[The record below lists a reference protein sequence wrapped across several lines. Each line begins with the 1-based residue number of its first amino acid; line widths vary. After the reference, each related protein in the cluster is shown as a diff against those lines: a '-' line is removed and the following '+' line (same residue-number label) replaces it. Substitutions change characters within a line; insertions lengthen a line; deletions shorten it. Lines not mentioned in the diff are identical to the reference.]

1 MNKSTAQAIADLSNS
16 TNKSMK
22 RLNEMLSGRCDNS
35 DKKGNENSQ
44 SIEDNNDAIMEL
56 VEIVSENS
64 DAIMEL
70 VELISVES
78 EGI

>member
-1 MNKSTAQAIADLSNS
+1 MNKSTAQAIADLANS

-22 RLNEMLSGRCDNS
+22 RLSEMLSVRCDNS

-70 VELISVES
+70 VELISEES